1 MSPEAAVQPEILH
14 LSLVVGG
21 ALRDSDG
28 ERLGSVDDLIVRLGG
43 TGYPPITGFLVS
55 VAGRPAY
62 LPDGGAGR
70 ATGHGW
76 PRRGSGRQ
84 PWGARRGA
92 GRGGG
97 GSGSPGPASA
107 GGGESRRSASA
118 WRSAPAEAA
127 RAGWG
132 G

>member
-55 VAGRPAY
+55 VAGRQAY
-62 LPDGGAGR
+62 LPAEMVSAIDQGGGTPPKAKLGPRPFGGPPEKGPLEKDRPGPPPIHAHRAPPGR
-70 ATGHGW
+70 AD
-76 PRRGSGRQ
+76 R
-84 PWGARRGA
+84 
-92 GRGGG
+92 
-97 GSGSPGPASA
+97 
-107 GGGESRRSASA
+107 
-118 WRSAPAEAA
+118 
-127 RAGWG
+127 
-132 G
+132 